1 MNVAS
6 GFNSAVFD
14 FSFNIFSF
22 ANELELLLDLL
33 LPDDLLLLILPF
45 DEALDE
51 VLSAESLNQLWTL
64 RLKLDIS

>member
-1 MNVAS
+1 MNVGS
-6 GFNSAVFD
+6 DFNSAVFD

-22 ANELELLLDLL
+22 VNDLELLLDLL

-51 VLSAESLNQLWTL
+51 VLSAESFNQLWIL
-64 RLKLDIS
+64 CLKLDIP

>member
-1 MNVAS
+1 MNVGS

-22 ANELELLLDLL
+22 VNDLELLLDLL

-51 VLSAESLNQLWTL
+51 VLSAESFNQLWIL
-64 RLKLDIS
+64 CLKLDIP